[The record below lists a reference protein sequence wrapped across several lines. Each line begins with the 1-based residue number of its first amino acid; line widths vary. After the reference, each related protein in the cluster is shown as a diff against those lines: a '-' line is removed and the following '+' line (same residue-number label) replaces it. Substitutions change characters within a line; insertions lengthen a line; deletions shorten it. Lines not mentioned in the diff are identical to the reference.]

1 MTDSNA
7 RDRLDEKHRKNRE
20 QRIESIKHWVRYIRE
35 NPPEKWGEQQN
46 TVIHSQLEA
55 ARKSGVSAEQ
65 YRRVERAGD
74 ARERDRNAENGQ

>member
-1 MTDSNA
+1 MTDSSE

-20 QRIESIKHWVRYIRE
+20 QRIESIKRWVRYVRE

-46 TVIHSQLEA
+46 ALVNSQLAA

-65 YRRVERAGD
+65 YRRVERAAD
-74 ARERDRNAENGQ
+74 ERDRER